1 MWKVA
6 SDSKIMAVHTWHCC
20 HSFRYMLV
28 GLCNPWQTFPWKHQP
43 PFLHD
48 SSACHCKSRP
58 STTGKTGIREFSKL
72 SFLLSLPK
80 VSTPDFGEGLR
91 GARNFLTSQS
101 PRSIGLHLQLLW
113 QALARKKQK
122 AYWAVCKGNLCMI
135 CYVTFFWY
143 TTCHSMTHY
152 DISFSDIWYW
162 YVIYEVMYKYMI
174 IISHWY
180 ALCSTGIYCR
190 CIFIRIYSFHYP
202 WIY

>member
-1 MWKVA
+1 MEA
-6 SDSKIMAVHTWHCC
+6 
-20 HSFRYMLV
+20 
-28 GLCNPWQTFPWKHQP
+28 
-43 PFLHD
+43 
-48 SSACHCKSRP
+48 
-58 STTGKTGIREFSKL
+58 STTISSWLVTAKADLAQQEKQGFANSANWVFRFHFRRSPLQILAKASVEHAIFWRHNLRAASGSTFNCCGKPWLEK
-72 SFLLSLPK
+72 
-80 VSTPDFGEGLR
+80 
-91 GARNFLTSQS
+91 N
-101 PRSIGLHLQLLW
+101 
-113 QALARKKQK
+113 KKHIEQF
-122 AYWAVCKGNLCMI
+122 AKGTLCMI